1 MEVAVV
7 EKPAYDAVILGL
19 GQSGMACARYLLA
32 EGRDFAVMDTRANPP
47 GLAELQSLSAD
58 VPIVTGRFDAQMLA
72 NAEQIIL
79 SPGVDPRQP
88 EVQAAAQRGQS
99 IVGEI
104 ELFAQAVSAPVIA
117 ITGSNGKSTV
127 TSIVGEMARC
137 AGKAVAVGGNLSPP
151 ALDLLMT
158 QPDADLYVLELSSF
172 QLETTASLAPL
183 VGAVLNLTA
192 DHLDRY
198 DAMRD
203 YAAAKARILTHAQHA
218 VLNAQDLAVTA
229 MAPAELPIT
238 WFGEQTG
245 DYHLLTLEDGDWLC
259 RGATP
264 LVAASSLPL
273 VGRHNLQNALAALA
287 IGSAAGWPDAAMISA
302 LKTFRGLPHRSES
315 LGWHAD
321 RLWINDSKATNV
333 GAAVAGI
340 QGLGRPMVL
349 LAGGDGKGQD
359 FRPLAAGL
367 PSETRAAVVYG
378 AAAGVLVQALAP
390 HVVVQRV
397 ESLADAVVAAL
408 RLSERG
414 DVIALAPACASLD
427 QFADYQDRGRQ
438 FSALVE
444 QVGQNG

>member
-1 MEVAVV
+1 MAH
-7 EKPAYDAVILGL
+7 KPAYDTVILGL

-32 EGRDFAVMDTRANPP
+32 QRREFAVMDTRANPP
-47 GLAELQSLSAD
+47 GLAELESLNAD
-58 VPIVTGRFDAQMLA
+58 MPVITGRFDAQMLA

-79 SPGVDPRQP
+79 SPGVDPRQA
-88 EVQAAAQRGQS
+88 EVRAAAERGQS

-104 ELFAQAVSAPVIA
+104 ELFARAVNAPVIA

-127 TSIVGEMARC
+127 TSMVGEMARC

-151 ALDLLMT
+151 ALDLLMKE
-158 QPDADLYVLELSSF
+158 PAADLYVLELSSF
-172 QLETTASLAPL
+172 QLETTVSLAP
-183 VGAVLNLTA
+183 VVSAVLNLTA

-198 DAMRD
+198 DNMQA
-203 YAAAKARILTHAQHA
+203 YAAAKARILSNAQHA

-229 MAPAELPIT
+229 MAPAGLPMT

-245 DYHLLTLEDGDWLC
+245 DYHRSTRDDGDWLC
-259 RGATP
+259 RGQTP
-264 LVAASSLPL
+264 LVAVSSLPL
-273 VGRHNLQNALAALA
+273 LGRHNIQNALAALA
-287 IGSAAGWPDAAMISA
+287 IGSAAGFSDVAMITA
-302 LKTFRGLPHRSES
+302 LKNFRGLPHRSEV

-340 QGLGRPMVL
+340 QGLGRPLVL

-359 FRPLAAGL
+359 FAPLAAGL
-367 PSETRAAVVYG
+367 PAETRAVVVYG
-378 AAAGVLVQALAP
+378 AAAGALVQALAP

-397 ESLADAVVAAL
+397 ESLTQAVTAAM

-414 DVIALAPACASLD
+414 DVIALSPACASLD
-427 QFADYQDRGRQ
+427 QFSDYQARGRE
-438 FSALVE
+438 FCTLVE
-444 QVGQNG
+444 QVDRNG